1 MNIVLIAPPA
11 SGKGTQAQML
21 KDKYN
26 LYHLSTGDLLRN
38 ISKDGSELGIKV
50 KNIIDEGK
58 LIDDDLMIEIVK
70 EKIYSIKNNGIIFD
84 GFPRTLNQ
92 AIKLDEMLKE
102 INKKIDNVI
111 VLEIDKEI
119 ALKRSIGRVACSNC
133 GNIYNIYF
141 DDLKNPL
148 KCNNCNNELIKRNDD
163 TEEKFNLR
171 FDSYVKNSKKL
182 IEYYEKKNI
191 VNFVSSLNDKETVFA
206 EIKNIVNRG

>member
-11 SGKGTQAQML
+11 SGKGTQAKML

-206 EIKNIVNRG
+206 EIKNIINRG

>member
-11 SGKGTQAQML
+11 SGKGTQAKML

-50 KNIIDEGK
+50 KSIIDEGK

-70 EKIYSIKNNGIIFD
+70 EKIYSIKSNGIIFD

-206 EIKNIVNRG
+206 EIKNIINRG

>member
-92 AIKLDEMLKE
+92 AIKLDEMLKG

-206 EIKNIVNRG
+206 EIKNIINRG

>member
-70 EKIYSIKNNGIIFD
+70 EKI
-84 GFPRTLNQ
+84 
-92 AIKLDEMLKE
+92 
-102 INKKIDNVI
+102 
-111 VLEIDKEI
+111 
-119 ALKRSIGRVACSNC
+119 
-133 GNIYNIYF
+133 
-141 DDLKNPL
+141 
-148 KCNNCNNELIKRNDD
+148 
-163 TEEKFNLR
+163 
-171 FDSYVKNSKKL
+171 
-182 IEYYEKKNI
+182 
-191 VNFVSSLNDKETVFA
+191 
-206 EIKNIVNRG
+206 

>member
-38 ISKDGSELGIKV
+38 ISKDRSELGIKI

-191 VNFVSSLNDKETVFA
+191 VNFVSSINDKETVFA
-206 EIKNIVNRG
+206 EIKNIINRG

>member
-38 ISKDGSELGIKV
+38 ISKDRSELGIKI

-92 AIKLDEMLKE
+92 AIKLDEMLKG

-206 EIKNIVNRG
+206 EIKNIINRG

>member
-50 KNIIDEGK
+50 KNKIDEGK

-206 EIKNIVNRG
+206 EIKKIINRG

>member
-133 GNIYNIYF
+133 GNIYNTYF

-206 EIKNIVNRG
+206 EIKNIINRG

>member
-92 AIKLDEMLKE
+92 AIKLDEMLKG

-119 ALKRSIGRVACSNC
+119 ALKRSIGRVTCSNC

-206 EIKNIVNRG
+206 EIKNIINRG

>member
-38 ISKDGSELGIKV
+38 ISKDRSELGIKI

-92 AIKLDEMLKE
+92 AIKLDEMLKG

-182 IEYYEKKNI
+182 IEYYEDKNI
-191 VNFVSSLNDKETVFA
+191 VNYVSSINDKETVFA
-206 EIKNIVNRG
+206 EIKNIINRG

>member
-1 MNIVLIAPPA
+1 
-11 SGKGTQAQML
+11 
-21 KDKYN
+21 
-26 LYHLSTGDLLRN
+26 
-38 ISKDGSELGIKV
+38 
-50 KNIIDEGK
+50 
-58 LIDDDLMIEIVK
+58 MIEIVK

-206 EIKNIVNRG
+206 EIKNIINRG

>member
-38 ISKDGSELGIKV
+38 ISKDRSELGIKI

-206 EIKNIVNRG
+206 EIKNIINRG

>member
-206 EIKNIVNRG
+206 EIKNIINRG

>member
-38 ISKDGSELGIKV
+38 ISKDRSELGIKI

-92 AIKLDEMLKE
+92 AIKLDEMLKG

-182 IEYYEKKNI
+182 IEYYEDKNI
-191 VNFVSSLNDKETVFA
+191 VNYVSSINDKETVFT
-206 EIKNIVNRG
+206 EIKNIINRG

>member
-38 ISKDGSELGIKV
+38 ISKDRSELGIKR

-58 LIDDDLMIEIVK
+58 HIDDDLMIEIVK

-92 AIKLDEMLKE
+92 AIKLDEMLKG

-182 IEYYEKKNI
+182 IEYYEDKNI
-191 VNFVSSLNDKETVFA
+191 VNYVSSINDKETVFA
-206 EIKNIVNRG
+206 EIKNIINRG